1 MSTEYIVNQSR
12 NQQDLSDL
20 NKYSKNWHKRRFFW
34 IKKVTPFIVVVSR
47 QKTKKRVT
55 L

>member
-20 NKYSKNWHKRRFFW
+20 NKCSENWHKRRFFW
-34 IKKVTPFIVVVSR
+34 IKKRTPFIVVVST
-47 QKTKKRVT
+47 QQTKKGVT